1 MSELN
6 AARPGPV
13 TPRRRWWRFGLPL
26 LVLLIALVLAVVLV
40 QTAPKA
46 TRDPVPS
53 QARLVEV
60 RPVTVSDVVTE
71 IEAMGTV
78 IPALEVV
85 LHPQVSGEVLS
96 ISDELVPGGRF
107 RKGDELLRIDP
118 ADYELAVRQRD
129 SERAQAQSNVSI
141 ERGQQVI
148 ARREFELLGEPTGG
162 DDSALMLRRPQ
173 LAAVQAS
180 LAMAE
185 AALERA
191 RLDLSRTRIRAPF
204 NAIVQSRE
212 VNTGARVTPVST
224 LATLVGTDR
233 YWLEL
238 AVPVD
243 QLRWL
248 QIPGVTG
255 STGSAVRIYN
265 ETAWGA
271 ERFRRG
277 RVIRLAGDLEPE
289 SRMARVLVAVDDPLA
304 LQTDAG
310 AVPVLLLNSYAR
322 AIIEGQTLSGVVR
335 LDRSLLRDQDRV
347 WVLGEDGR
355 LQIRRVTVA
364 FRGLDSVLVSAGL
377 SAGDQVVVTDLTVPV
392 DGMPLRRATSPS
404 PPTAPAVSPPVPA
417 HE

>member
-1 MSELN
+1 
-6 AARPGPV
+6 
-13 TPRRRWWRFGLPL
+13 
-26 LVLLIALVLAVVLV
+26 
-40 QTAPKA
+40 
-46 TRDPVPS
+46 
-53 QARLVEV
+53 
-60 RPVTVSDVVTE
+60 VVTE

-78 IPALEVV
+78 VPALEVV
-85 LHPQVSGEVLS
+85 LQPQVSGEVLS

-191 RLDLSRTRIRAPF
+191 RLDLARTRIRAPF

-212 VNTGARVTPVST
+212 VNTGARVTPAST

-248 QIPGVTG
+248 RIPGVTG

-304 LQTDAG
+304 LQAADAG
-310 AVPVLLLNSYAR
+310 APVLLLNSYAR
-322 AIIEGQTLSGVVR
+322 AIIEGQTLNGVVS
-335 LDRSLLRDQDRV
+335 LDRALLRDQDRV

-377 SAGDQVVVTDLTVPV
+377 GAGEQVVVTDLTVPV
-392 DGMPLRRATSPS
+392 DGMPLRRETGPAPVAAPAASPS
-404 PPTAPAVSPPVPA
+404 GPA